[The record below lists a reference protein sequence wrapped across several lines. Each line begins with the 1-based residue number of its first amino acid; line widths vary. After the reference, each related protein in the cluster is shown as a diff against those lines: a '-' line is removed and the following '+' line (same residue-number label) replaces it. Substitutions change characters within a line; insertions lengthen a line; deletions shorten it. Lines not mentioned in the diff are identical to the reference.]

1 MNKKIDHPAKKR
13 YIDGD
18 NSTVMRCITLVCYI
32 LALTGLAM
40 PAKAQLTAVQQ
51 HNARMM
57 DSLQMEVVTIWC
69 RGQLDF
75 PAKYNRHKTE
85 KVIHLLQTLNS
96 LYTDTLTR
104 SGLTAGI
111 TKFHERHISIDTLE
125 NSGDSTRLI
134 VQIDLP
140 DYLQARLTFTCV
152 GDRVVAQRYELQP
165 ETKIWANDHNQGF
178 VDFNFCKTVYAPALA
193 FPVQYARNEYF
204 FASLRL

>member
-1 MNKKIDHPAKKR
+1 
-13 YIDGD
+13 
-18 NSTVMRCITLVCYI
+18 MRCIALACYI
-32 LALTGLAM
+32 LALACLSV
-40 PAKAQLTAVQQ
+40 PASAQLTAVQQ

-75 PAKYNRHKTE
+75 PAKYNRRKTE
-85 KVIHLLQTLNS
+85 KVTHILQTLNT

-104 SGLTAGI
+104 SGLTAGLR
-111 TKFHERHISIDTLE
+111 KFHEKHISIDTLQ
-125 NSGDSTRLI
+125 NSGDSTRI
-134 VQIDLP
+134 VVQIDLP
-140 DYLQARLTFTCV
+140 EYLQARLTFTCA
-152 GDRVVAQRYELQP
+152 GDRVIAQRYELQP

-178 VDFNFCKTVYAPALA
+178 VDFNYCKSVYAPALT

>member
-18 NSTVMRCITLVCYI
+18 NSTVMRYITLVCYI
-32 LALTGLAM
+32 LALVGLAV
-40 PAKAQLTAVQQ
+40 PARAQLTAVQR

-75 PAKYNRHKTE
+75 PAKYNRRKTE
-85 KVIHLLQTLNS
+85 KVTHILQTLNS

-111 TKFHERHISIDTLE
+111 TKFHEKHISIDTLE
-125 NSGDSTRLI
+125 NSGD
-134 VQIDLP
+134 
-140 DYLQARLTFTCV
+140 
-152 GDRVVAQRYELQP
+152 
-165 ETKIWANDHNQGF
+165 
-178 VDFNFCKTVYAPALA
+178 
-193 FPVQYARNEYF
+193 
-204 FASLRL
+204 